1 MANKNPK
8 TENLKPFNELTEKE
22 QRKITSKGGKKSGQ
36 VRAER
41 KKFNELFNNYL
52 DKKITNEQIK
62 QQMLEF
68 GFKDKECT
76 NKNAIVFAQY
86 KEALKGST
94 QAFIAVRDT
103 MGEKP
108 QEKVNISGQVN
119 NPFEG
124 MSTEELRKIL
134 NE

>member
-1 MANKNPK
+1 MANEK
-8 TENLKPFNELTEKE
+8 NLKSIGERTTKE
-22 QRKITSKGGKKSGQ
+22 QREITKKGGRRSGQ

-52 DKKITNEQIK
+52 DKKVSNEQIK
-62 QQMLEF
+62 QQMLQF
-68 GFKDKECT
+68 GFTDKECT

-108 QEKVNISGQVN
+108 IEQIQNLNPPIINIER
-119 NPFEG
+119 PK
-124 MSTEELRKIL
+124 TDD
-134 NE
+134 

>member
-1 MANKNPK
+1 MANKN
-8 TENLKPFNELTEKE
+8 NLKPGKYKLTQEEAK
-22 QRKITSKGGKKSGQ
+22 KGGKKSGQ

-52 DKKITNEQIK
+52 DKKVSNEQIK
-62 QQMLEF
+62 QQMLQF
-68 GFKDKECT
+68 GFTDKECT

-108 QEKVNISGQVN
+108 IEQIQNLNPPIINIER
-119 NPFEG
+119 PK
-124 MSTEELRKIL
+124 TDD
-134 NE
+134 

>member
-1 MANKNPK
+1 MANEQNLIKN
-8 TENLKPFNELTEKE
+8 EDLTPE
-22 QRKITSKGGKKSGQ
+22 QRRENASKAGKKSGQ

-41 KKFNELFNNYL
+41 KKFNELFNSYL
-52 DKKITNEQIK
+52 SKKVTDKQIK
-62 QQMLEF
+62 EQMLQF
-68 GFKDKECT
+68 GFEDKECT

-108 QEKVNISGQVN
+108 KEQIEHSGNVN
-119 NPFEG
+119 NPFENL
-124 MSTEELRKIL
+124 STEELRKIL

>member
-1 MANKNPK
+1 MANINPK
-8 TENLKPFNELTEKE
+8 IENLIPNSQRSPNEV
-22 QRKITSKGGKKSGQ
+22 RKNGSKGGKKSGQ

-62 QQMLEF
+62 EQMKQF
-68 GFKDKECT
+68 GFTDEECT

-94 QAFIAVRDT
+94 QAFVAVRDT
-103 MGEKP
+103 MRRKTYRTNT
-108 QEKVNISGQVN
+108 KHK
-119 NPFEG
+119 
-124 MSTEELRKIL
+124 STSNKYRKTKKR
-134 NE
+134 

>member
-1 MANKNPK
+1 MAN
-8 TENLKPFNELTEKE
+8 EQNLIPISERTPSEL
-22 QRKITSKGGKKSGQ
+22 RKMTSNGGKKSVQ
-36 VRAER
+36 VRRER
-41 KKFNELFNNYL
+41 KKFNELFNSYL

-62 QQMLEF
+62 EQMKAF

-108 QEKVNISGQVN
+108 VEQIQNLNPPVINIER
-119 NPFEG
+119 PKKDE
-124 MSTEELRKIL
+124 
-134 NE
+134 

>member
-1 MANKNPK
+1 MNEQNLIPNSQRSPK
-8 TENLKPFNELTEKE
+8 EVRENG
-22 QRKITSKGGKKSGQ
+22 RKGGKKSGQ

-41 KKFNELFNNYL
+41 KKFNELFNSYL
-52 DKKITNEQIK
+52 DKMISNEQIK
-62 QQMLEF
+62 EQMLQF
-68 GFKDKECT
+68 GFTDEECT

-108 QEKVNISGQVN
+108 IEQIQNI
-119 NPFEG
+119 NPPIINIERPK
-124 MSTEELRKIL
+124 E
-134 NE
+134 

>member
-1 MANKNPK
+1 MAN
-8 TENLKPFNELTEKE
+8 EQNLIPNSQRTPSELREMA
-22 QRKITSKGGKKSGQ
+22 RKGGIKSGQ

-41 KKFNELFNNYL
+41 KKFKELFEDYL
-52 DKKITNEQIK
+52 EKKVTNEQIK
-62 QQMLEF
+62 AQMKEF

-94 QAFIAVRDT
+94 QAFVAVRDT

-108 QEKVNISGQVN
+108 VEQVENI
-119 NPFEG
+119 NPPIINIQ
-124 MSTEELRKIL
+124 RPKK
-134 NE
+134 

>member
-1 MANKNPK
+1 MAN
-8 TENLKPFNELTEKE
+8 EQNLIPLNKRTQRERKE
-22 QRKITSKGGKKSGQ
+22 IARKGAEATNKKK
-36 VRAER
+36 AER

-62 QQMLEF
+62 EQMKQF
-68 GFKDKECT
+68 GFTDKECT

-108 QEKVNISGQVN
+108 VEQIQNI
-119 NPFEG
+119 NPPIINIERPKRDG
-124 MSTEELRKIL
+124 
-134 NE
+134 

>member
-1 MANKNPK
+1 MANESNLIKNEDLTPSQRR
-8 TENLKPFNELTEKE
+8 ENAKKA
-22 QRKITSKGGKKSGQ
+22 GKKSGQ

-52 DKKITNEQIK
+52 DKKISNEQIK
-62 QQMLEF
+62 EKMKQF
-68 GFKDKECT
+68 GFTDEECT

-108 QEKVNISGQVN
+108 IEQIQNLNPPIINIER
-119 NPFEG
+119 P
-124 MSTEELRKIL
+124 KKDD
-134 NE
+134 